1 MESVHMVLKAKWT
14 HYGKSN
20 YILEVFVVGKWRS
33 VHVHAK
39 KPRSLKN
46 KDIVQAQYVVNVN
59 TGGRILVDNLRLS
72 KSIVY

>member
-1 MESVHMVLKAKWT
+1 MKSAHMVLEARWT
-14 HYGKSN
+14 HYSKSN

-59 TGGRILVDNLRLS
+59 TGGRILVDNLKLAKVIR
-72 KSIVY
+72 Y